1 MECKRCGNS
10 EEEYFYYDSTTWYC
24 RKCIMF
30 GRIDVGCE
38 PIKKEYMK
46 VPLGGSYTLPFTLKQ
61 SQINASKMV
70 LSMLEK
76 KDVLVYAA
84 CGAGKTEIAME
95 VIQQYSSKGAKV
107 GFAISRR
114 QVVLEIYHR
123 LSEAFIDRSLCVVC
137 EGYNEVI
144 DADIILCTMHQL
156 YRYVDTFDLLIMDEV
171 DAFPYKGNPLLEKIA
186 MASCKGRVVYLTA
199 TPTDDM
205 FQQVK
210 KDELAMVTL
219 FERPHGF
226 DLVVPKVY
234 WSIKSVQGLLFMMF
248 IKKQLREGKQ
258 GMIFVPSKNKAKAL
272 YIWLHRFVKI
282 SYVTS
287 DKKDKDEVIE
297 KFKAKELQFLITT
310 TLMER
315 GITIEDV
322 QVIVIDG
329 EHDVFDCA
337 SLLQIVGRVGRKAS
351 APSGDAWI
359 LCSRK
364 TKAIQVCVSS
374 LKKMNDEKMQ
384 TVF

>member
-1 MECKRCGNS
+1 MECKRCGNT
-10 EEEYFYYDSTTWYC
+10 EQDYFYYDSHTWYC

-38 PIKKEYMK
+38 PEKREYER
-46 VPLGGSYTLPFTLKQ
+46 VACGGYYTLPFILKKN
-61 SQINASKMV
+61 QINASNKALELLKESNV
-70 LSMLEK
+70 LI
-76 KDVLVYAA
+76 YAA

-95 VIQQYSSKGAKV
+95 IIQQYSSKGAKV

-114 QVVLEIYHR
+114 QVVLEIYER
-123 LSEAFIDRSLCVVC
+123 FIEAFKERSICVVC

-144 DADIILCTMHQL
+144 DADLILCTMHQL

-171 DAFPYKGNPLLEKIA
+171 DAFPYKGNKLLEKIA

-199 TPTDDM
+199 TPTNEM
-205 FQQVK
+205 FQQVENN
-210 KDELAMVTL
+210 ELAMVTL
-219 FERPHGF
+219 FERPHGY

-234 WSIKSVQGLLFMMF
+234 WTIKSVQGLLFMMF
-248 IKKQLREGKQ
+248 LKKQLKEGKQ
-258 GMIFVPSKNKAKAL
+258 GMIFVPSKMKAKAL
-272 YIWLHRFVKI
+272 YVWLHRFVKVG
-282 SYVTS
+282 YVTS
-287 DKKDKDEVIE
+287 DKEDKDEVIAR
-297 KFKAKELQFLITT
+297 FKAKELQFLITT

-322 QVIVIDG
+322 QVIVVDG

-364 TKAIQVCVSS
+364 TKAIQVCVTS